1 MSKSV
6 QIRLLINTLCLI
18 KQHKILTDKLYDSA
32 FKSLLSTFYLVMN
45 QKLAVSTINQQSMKK
60 PLTEFLVALREARK
74 DLVLRSINESPQLYS
89 CFFQY
94 EQNENLLTLSFEREY
109 SIFINDNLEKISK
122 YVIDIDNANIQRKL
136 KYIVEELVSFR
147 QSKKTSSL
155 DVFYL
160 NDKIDQIGKLF
171 SIFEKD
177 KDRVEEINYIRRK
190 EQVLFERKF
199 KELSGE

>member
-171 SIFEKD
+171 SVFEKD

-199 KELSGE
+199 KELSGD

>member
-18 KQHKILTDKLYDSA
+18 KQHKILTDQLYDSA
-32 FKSLLSTFYLVMN
+32 FKSLLSTFYLVIN

-122 YVIDIDNANIQRKL
+122 HVIDIDNANIQKML

-147 QSKKTSSL
+147 QSKKHL
-155 DVFYL
+155 A
-160 NDKIDQIGKLF
+160 
-171 SIFEKD
+171 
-177 KDRVEEINYIRRK
+177 
-190 EQVLFERKF
+190 
-199 KELSGE
+199 

>member
-160 NDKIDQIGKLF
+160 NDKIDQIEKLF
-171 SIFEKD
+171 SVFEKD

>member
-1 MSKSV
+1 MLKSV

-32 FKSLLSTFYLVMN
+32 LKSLLSTFYLVMN
-45 QKLAVSTINQQSMKK
+45 RKLAVSKINQQSMKK
-60 PLTEFLVALREARK
+60 SLTEFLVALREARK

-160 NDKIDQIGKLF
+160 NDKIDQMGKLF
-171 SIFEKD
+171 SVFEKD

>member
-171 SIFEKD
+171 SVFEKD

>member
-74 DLVLRSINESPQLYS
+74 DLVLRSINETPQLYS

-160 NDKIDQIGKLF
+160 NDKIDQIEKLF
-171 SIFEKD
+171 SVFEKD

>member
-18 KQHKILTDKLYDSA
+18 KQHKILTDQLYDSA
-32 FKSLLSTFYLVMN
+32 FKSLLSTFYLVIN

-122 YVIDIDNANIQRKL
+122 HVIDIDNANIQKML

-171 SIFEKD
+171 SVFEKD

-199 KELSGE
+199 KESSGE

>member
-6 QIRLLINTLCLI
+6 QIRLLINILCLI

-160 NDKIDQIGKLF
+160 NDKIDQIEKLF
-171 SIFEKD
+171 SVFEKD

>member
-18 KQHKILTDKLYDSA
+18 KQHKILTDQLYDSA
-32 FKSLLSTFYLVMN
+32 FKSLLSTFYLVIN

-122 YVIDIDNANIQRKL
+122 HVIDIDNANIQKML

-171 SIFEKD
+171 SVFEKD

-190 EQVLFERKF
+190 EQVLFEKKF

>member
-18 KQHKILTDKLYDSA
+18 KQHKILTDQLYDSA

-122 YVIDIDNANIQRKL
+122 HVIDIDNANIQKML

-171 SIFEKD
+171 SVFEKD

>member
-45 QKLAVSTINQQSMKK
+45 QLAVSTINQQSMKK

-160 NDKIDQIGKLF
+160 NDKIDQIEKLF
-171 SIFEKD
+171 SVFEKD

>member
-18 KQHKILTDKLYDSA
+18 KLHKILTDQLYDSA
-32 FKSLLSTFYLVMN
+32 FKSLLSTFYLVIN

-122 YVIDIDNANIQRKL
+122 HVIDIDNANIQKML

-171 SIFEKD
+171 SVFEKD

>member
-160 NDKIDQIGKLF
+160 NDKIDQIEKLF
-171 SIFEKD
+171 SVFEKD

-190 EQVLFERKF
+190 EQVLFERQF

>member
-74 DLVLRSINESPQLYS
+74 DLVFRSINESPQLYS

-171 SIFEKD
+171 SVFEKD

>member
-1 MSKSV
+1 M
-6 QIRLLINTLCLI
+6 RLLINTLCLI
-18 KQHKILTDKLYDSA
+18 KQHKILTDQLYDSA
-32 FKSLLSTFYLVMN
+32 FKSLLSTFYLVIN

-122 YVIDIDNANIQRKL
+122 HVIDIDNANIQKML

-171 SIFEKD
+171 SVFEKD

>member
-32 FKSLLSTFYLVMN
+32 FKSLLITFYLVMN

-160 NDKIDQIGKLF
+160 NDKIDQIEKLF
-171 SIFEKD
+171 SVFEKD

>member
-18 KQHKILTDKLYDSA
+18 KQHKILTDQLYDSA
-32 FKSLLSTFYLVMN
+32 FKSLLSTFYLVIN

-122 YVIDIDNANIQRKL
+122 HVIDIDNANIQKML

-155 DVFYL
+155 DVLYL

-171 SIFEKD
+171 SVFEKD

>member
-18 KQHKILTDKLYDSA
+18 KQHKILTDQLYDSA

-122 YVIDIDNANIQRKL
+122 HVIDIDNTNIQKML

-171 SIFEKD
+171 SVFEKD

>member
-18 KQHKILTDKLYDSA
+18 KQHKILTDQLYDSA
-32 FKSLLSTFYLVMN
+32 FKSLLSTFYLVIN

-122 YVIDIDNANIQRKL
+122 HVIDIDNANIQKML

-171 SIFEKD
+171 SVFEKD

>member
-6 QIRLLINTLCLI
+6 QIRLLINALCLI
-18 KQHKILTDKLYDSA
+18 KQHKILTDQLYDSA
-32 FKSLLSTFYLVMN
+32 FKSLLSTFYLVIN

-122 YVIDIDNANIQRKL
+122 HVIDIDNANIQKML

-171 SIFEKD
+171 SVFEKD

>member
-18 KQHKILTDKLYDSA
+18 KQHKTLTDKLYDSD

-94 EQNENLLTLSFEREY
+94 EKNENLLTLSFEREY

-122 YVIDIDNANIQRKL
+122 YVIDIDNANIQRML

-171 SIFEKD
+171 SVFEKD

>member
-18 KQHKILTDKLYDSA
+18 KQHKILTDQLYDSA
-32 FKSLLSTFYLVMN
+32 FKFLLSTFYLVIN

-122 YVIDIDNANIQRKL
+122 HVIDIDNANIQKML

-171 SIFEKD
+171 SVFEKD

>member
-1 MSKSV
+1 MLKSV

-32 FKSLLSTFYLVMN
+32 LKSLLSTFYLVMN
-45 QKLAVSTINQQSMKK
+45 RKLAVSTINQQSMKK

-171 SIFEKD
+171 SVFEKD

>member
-147 QSKKTSSL
+147 QPKKTSSL

-160 NDKIDQIGKLF
+160 NDKIDQIEKLF
-171 SIFEKD
+171 SVFEKD

>member
-1 MSKSV
+1 MLKSA
-6 QIRLLINTLCLI
+6 QIKLLINALRLVN
-18 KQHKILTDKLYDSA
+18 QHKILNDNIL
-32 FKSLLSTFYLVMN
+32 KSLLSTFYLVLKY
-45 QKLAVSTINQQSMKK
+45 KLDASKINQQSMKN

-74 DLVLRSINESPQLYS
+74 DLVLRTINESPQLYS

-94 EQNENLLTLSFEREY
+94 EHNENLLTLSFEREY

-122 YVIDIDNANIQRKL
+122 YVIDIDNANIQKKL
-136 KYIVEELVSFR
+136 KYIVQELVSFR

-171 SIFEKD
+171 SVFEKD